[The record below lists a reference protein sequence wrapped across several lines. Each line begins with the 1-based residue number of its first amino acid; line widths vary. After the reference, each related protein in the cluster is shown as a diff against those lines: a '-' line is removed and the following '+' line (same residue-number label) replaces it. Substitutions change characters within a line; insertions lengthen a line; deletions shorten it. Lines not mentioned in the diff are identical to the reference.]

1 MTIRIPYRFSPERG
15 STLEKIVDVELNK
28 ANALITLGSM
38 YRSAADAIKEYVS
51 NALDEWAM
59 ARSRGAPDQQCQVTF
74 VLEKKA
80 ISIDYN
86 APGMDAESFETALRH
101 VVDSAKR
108 DSAVPQIGRL
118 GIGLWAFNQVGTQA
132 TFISKRSSDSPTLKV
147 ILSRD
152 SAEARFLTPDPSEE
166 RSTPGMTITITGLF
180 QDPTRRYGPLSQA
193 RLKHVLADRF
203 DTYLRT
209 GQLTI
214 SIKCSGN
221 ETEVIPIQLDLPEIG
236 ARFQESHIEGEPDKI
251 FTTRFWFDPSG
262 QGRVS
267 MRHTGVVVVEDIR
280 ELFDFE
286 LSGSILISGL
296 IKGYVDADFLS
307 PLPARGQFLEDDNL
321 AKLLN
326 GLQSIGEELDSEIT
340 GFRDEA
346 EAERLQALFR
356 RATRVAREIL
366 SQDEFMDLELIDG
379 LRRISRVNGDSLVG
393 SESQS
398 NGHEVNGHETN
409 GHRRNGANGGSA
421 RRARRPIL
429 RRSDFGGDV
438 RHRSRLNDG
447 AIEININNP
456 DFLALS
462 RVPRSHQV
470 AYVAMLLG
478 KEIIAYNDSSRA
490 SDEAL
495 EKMAAYGTRV
505 LSNVLK

>member
-1 MTIRIPYRFSPERG
+1 M
-15 STLEKIVDVELNK
+15 EKIVDVEINK

-59 ARSRGAPDQQCQVTF
+59 ARSRGAPDQQCRVSFT
-74 VLEKKA
+74 LEKKA
-80 ISIDYN
+80 ITIGYN
-86 APGMDAESFETALRH
+86 APGMDADSFEIALRH

-132 TFISKRSSDSPTLKV
+132 TFLSKRSPDSPTIKV
-147 ILSRD
+147 VLSRD

-166 RSTPGMTITITGLF
+166 RSSPGMTITITGLF

-209 GQLTI
+209 GQLKITV
-214 SIKCSGN
+214 KTGN
-221 ETEVIPIQLDLPEIG
+221 SATEVTPVQLDLPEVG
-236 ARFQESHIEGEPDKI
+236 ARFQDSHIPNEPDKT

-267 MRHTGVVVVEDIR
+267 MRHTGVVVIEDIR

-321 AKLLN
+321 AKLLDA
-326 GLQSIGEELDSEIT
+326 LKAIGQELDTEVT

-346 EAERLQALFR
+346 ETERLQALFR
-356 RATRVAREIL
+356 RATRVAREIF
-366 SQDEFMDLELIDG
+366 SQEEFMDLELIDG
-379 LRRISRVNGDSLVG
+379 LRRISRANGDSHLPNG
-393 SESQS
+393 SES
-398 NGHEVNGHETN
+398 NGHETN
-409 GHRRNGANGGSA
+409 GHQQNGASGGRTRS
-421 RRARRPIL
+421 ARRPII

-505 LSNVLK
+505 LSNVLR

>member
-1 MTIRIPYRFSPERG
+1 M
-15 STLEKIVDVELNK
+15 EKIVDVELNK

-59 ARSRGAPDQQCQVTF
+59 ARSKGDTCQQCQVTF
-74 VLEKKA
+74 ALEKKS
-80 ISIDYN
+80 ITIDYN
-86 APGMDAESFETALRH
+86 APGMDADSFETALHH
-101 VVDSAKR
+101 VVDSSKR
-108 DSAVPQIGRL
+108 DSSVPQIGRL

-132 TFISKRSSDSPTLKV
+132 TFLSKRSPDSPTIKV
-147 ILSRD
+147 VLSRD
-152 SAEARFLTPDPSEE
+152 SAEARFLTPEPSEE
-166 RSTPGMTITITGLF
+166 LSAPGMTITISGLF

-209 GQLTI
+209 GQLKI
-214 SIKCSGN
+214 NVKSGSN
-221 ETEVIPIQLDLPEIG
+221 DTEVTPVQLDLPEIG
-236 ARFQESHIEGEPDKI
+236 TRFQQAHIPNEPDKT

-267 MRHTGVVVVEDIR
+267 MRHTGVVVIEDIR

-296 IKGYVDADFLS
+296 VKGYIDADFLS

-321 AKLLN
+321 AKLLDA
-326 GLQSIGEELDSEIT
+326 LKTMGEELDTEVT

-346 EAERLQALFR
+346 ETERLQALFR
-356 RATRVAREIL
+356 RATKVAREIL
-366 SQDEFMDLELIDG
+366 SQEEFMDLELIDG
-379 LRRISRVNGDSLVG
+379 LRRISKANGDSHTANGV
-393 SESQS
+393 ET
-398 NGHEVNGHETN
+398 NGHESNGHETN
-409 GHRRNGANGGSA
+409 GHHKNGENG
-421 RRARRPIL
+421 RRARHTRRPII

-438 RHRSRLNDG
+438 RHRSRFNDG
-447 AIEININNP
+447 AIEINVNSP

-490 SDEAL
+490 SEEAL
-495 EKMAAYGTRV
+495 DKMAAYGTRV
-505 LSNVLK
+505 LSNVLR

>member
-1 MTIRIPYRFSPERG
+1 M
-15 STLEKIVDVELNK
+15 EKIVTVEINK

-74 VLEKKA
+74 TLEKKT
-80 ISIDYN
+80 ITIDYN
-86 APGMDAESFETALRH
+86 APGMDADSFETALRH

-108 DSAVPQIGRL
+108 ESVVPQIGRL
-118 GIGLWAFNQVGTQA
+118 GIGLWAFNQVGSRA
-132 TFISKRSSDSPTLKV
+132 TFLSKRSPDSPTLKV

-152 SAEARFLTPDPSEE
+152 SAEARFLSPSPAEE

-209 GQLTI
+209 GQLKITI
-214 SIKCSGN
+214 KSGSG
-221 ETEVIPIQLDLPEIG
+221 ETEVAPIQFDLPEIG
-236 ARFQESHIEGEPDKI
+236 ARFQESHVEGEPDKT

-262 QGRVS
+262 QGRIS
-267 MRHTGVVVVEDIR
+267 MRHTGVVVIEDIR
-280 ELFDFE
+280 DLFDLE

-307 PLPARGQFLEDDNL
+307 PLPARGHFLEDENL
-321 AKLLN
+321 AKLLDT
-326 GLQSIGEELDSEIT
+326 LKAIGVELAADVTE
-340 GFRDEA
+340 FRHEA
-346 EAERLQALFR
+346 ETERLQALFR
-356 RATRVAREIL
+356 RATRVAREIF

-379 LRRISRVNGDSLVG
+379 LRRISKTNGDSHAPNG
-393 SESQS
+393 SEF
-398 NGHEVNGHETN
+398 NGHEADGHATN
-409 GHRRNGANGGSA
+409 GLPQNGANG
-421 RRARRPIL
+421 RRSRSPRRPII
-429 RRSDFGGDV
+429 RRSDFGGDI

-470 AYVAMLLG
+470 AYIAMLLG
-478 KEIIAYNDSSRA
+478 KEIIAYNDSSRT

-495 EKMAAYGTRV
+495 DKMAAYGTRV
-505 LSNVLK
+505 LSNVLR

>member
-1 MTIRIPYRFSPERG
+1 M
-15 STLEKIVDVELNK
+15 EKIVDVQINK

-51 NALDEWAM
+51 NALDEWAI
-59 ARSRGAPDQQCQVTF
+59 ARSEGRGEEQCQVIFT
-74 VLEKKA
+74 LNRKS
-80 ISIDYN
+80 ITIDYN
-86 APGMDAESFETALRH
+86 APGMDAEGFEKALIH

-108 DSAVPQIGRL
+108 DSAIPQIGRL
-118 GIGLWAFNQVGTQA
+118 GIGLWAFNQVGTRA
-132 TFISKRSSDSPTLKV
+132 MFLSKHAVKSPTLKV

-152 SAEARFLTPDPSEE
+152 SAEAQISDAAPVEQRA
-166 RSTPGMTITITGLF
+166 RPGMTITITGLF

-203 DTYLRT
+203 DVYLRT
-209 GQLTI
+209 GQLRLTI
-214 SIKCSGN
+214 KTAKGDS
-221 ETEVIPIQLDLPEIG
+221 EVSPVQLDLPEIG
-236 ARFQESHIEGEPDKI
+236 AKFQEMHLPGEPDKV
-251 FTTRFWFDPSG
+251 FRTRFWFDPSG
-262 QGRVS
+262 QGRVA
-267 MRHTGVVVVEDIR
+267 MRHTGVVIIEDIR
-280 ELFDFE
+280 ELFEQEMAD
-286 LSGSILISGL
+286 SILVSGL
-296 IKGYVDADFLS
+296 IKGFIDAEFLS
-307 PLPARGQFLEDDNL
+307 PLPARAQFFEDEYL
-321 AKLLN
+321 TRLLDS
-326 GLQSIGEELDSEIT
+326 LQEIGVELDKEIT

-346 EAERLQALFR
+346 ENERMQTLFR
-356 RATRVAREIL
+356 RATKLAREIF

-379 LRRISRVNGDSLVG
+379 LRRVSNANGGAQTTNGDSVKD
-393 SESQS
+393 QAT
-398 NGHEVNGHETN
+398 NGHETN
-409 GHRRNGANGGSA
+409 GHKENGSNGHS
-421 RRARRPIL
+421 RRAARAII

-438 RHRSRLNDG
+438 RHRSRLNEG

-505 LSNVLK
+505 LSKVWK

>member
-1 MTIRIPYRFSPERG
+1 M
-15 STLEKIVDVELNK
+15 EKIVDVEINK

-59 ARSRGAPDQQCQVTF
+59 ARSRGAPDQQCQVSFT
-74 VLEKKA
+74 LEKKA
-80 ISIDYN
+80 ITIDYN
-86 APGMDAESFETALRH
+86 APGMDSDAFETALRH
-101 VVDSAKR
+101 VVDSTKR
-108 DSAVPQIGRL
+108 DSPVPQIGRL

-132 TFISKRSSDSPTLKV
+132 AFLSKRSPDSPTLKV

-166 RSTPGMTITITGLF
+166 RSIPGMTIRITGLF

-209 GQLTI
+209 GQLKI
-214 SIKCSGN
+214 IVKSGN
-221 ETEVIPIQLDLPEIG
+221 NRTEVTPVQLDLPEIG
-236 ARFQESHIEGEPDKI
+236 VRFQESHIPNEPDKT

-267 MRHTGVVVVEDIR
+267 IRHTGVVVIEDIR

-307 PLPARGQFLEDDNL
+307 PLPARGQFLEDDTL

-326 GLQSIGEELDSEIT
+326 ALKAVGEELDIEVA

-346 EAERLQALFR
+346 ETERLQALFR
-356 RATRVAREIL
+356 RATRIAREIL

-379 LRRISRVNGDSLVG
+379 LRRISRANGDPHSANSPG
-393 SESQS
+393 S
-398 NGHEVNGHETN
+398 NGHATN
-409 GHRRNGANGGSA
+409 GHDPNGHRQNGGNGRRA
-421 RRARRPIL
+421 RGARRPIIL
-429 RRSDFGGDV
+429 RSDFEGDV

-462 RVPRSHQV
+462 RVPRSHQI

-505 LSNVLK
+505 LSNVLR

>member
-1 MTIRIPYRFSPERG
+1 M
-15 STLEKIVDVELNK
+15 EKIVDVELNK

-59 ARSRGAPDQQCQVTF
+59 ARSRGAPDQQCRVSFT
-74 VLEKKA
+74 LEKKA
-80 ISIDYN
+80 ITIQYN
-86 APGMDAESFETALRH
+86 APGMDADSFETALRH

-108 DSAVPQIGRL
+108 DSTVPQIGRL

-132 TFISKRSSDSPTLKV
+132 TFLSKRSPHSPTLKV

-152 SAEARFLTPDPSEE
+152 SAEARFLTPDSSEDL
-166 RSTPGMTITITGLF
+166 SNPGMTIRITGLF

-209 GQLTI
+209 GQLEITVR
-214 SIKCSGN
+214 SGAN
-221 ETEVIPIQLDLPEIG
+221 ESEVAPVQLDLPEIG
-236 ARFQESHIEGEPDKI
+236 VRFQESHIPNEPGKT
-251 FTTRFWFDPSG
+251 FSTRFWFDPSG

-267 MRHTGVVVVEDIR
+267 IRHTGVVVIEDIR

-321 AKLLN
+321 ATLLDA
-326 GLQSIGEELDSEIT
+326 LKSIGEELDTEIT
-340 GFRDEA
+340 GFRSEA
-346 EAERLQALFR
+346 ENERLQALFR
-356 RATRVAREIL
+356 RATKVAREIL
-366 SQDEFMDLELIDG
+366 SQEEFMDLELIDG
-379 LRRISRVNGDSLVG
+379 LRRISRANGDAQIPNG
-393 SESQS
+393 ATS
-398 NGHEVNGHETN
+398 NGHQTNGHEA
-409 GHRRNGANGGSA
+409 HWQNGANGHRTRGT
-421 RRARRPIL
+421 RRPVI

-505 LSNVLK
+505 LSNVLR

>member
-1 MTIRIPYRFSPERG
+1 M
-15 STLEKIVDVELNK
+15 EKIVDVEINK

-59 ARSRGAPDQQCQVTF
+59 ARSRGAPDQQCRVSFT
-74 VLEKKA
+74 LEKKA
-80 ISIDYN
+80 ITIDYN
-86 APGMDAESFETALRH
+86 APGMDADSFETALRH

-132 TFISKRSSDSPTLKV
+132 TFLSKRTPDSPTTKV
-147 ILSRD
+147 VLSRD

-209 GQLTI
+209 GQLKITV
-214 SIKCSGN
+214 KSGSN
-221 ETEVIPIQLDLPEIG
+221 ETEVTPVQLDLPEIG
-236 ARFQESHIEGEPDKI
+236 ARFQDSHIPNEPDKT

-267 MRHTGVVVVEDIR
+267 MRHTGVVVIEDIR

-321 AKLLN
+321 AKLLDA
-326 GLQSIGEELDSEIT
+326 LKAIGQEIDTEVT
-340 GFRDEA
+340 GFRDEV
-346 EAERLQALFR
+346 ETERLQALFR

-366 SQDEFMDLELIDG
+366 SQEEFMDLELIEG
-379 LRRISRVNGDSLVG
+379 LRRISRVNGDSHLPNG
-393 SESQS
+393 SES
-398 NGHEVNGHETN
+398 NGHETN
-409 GHRRNGANGGSA
+409 GHRQNGANG
-421 RRARRPIL
+421 RRTRGARRPII

-505 LSNVLK
+505 LSNVLR

>member
-1 MTIRIPYRFSPERG
+1 M
-15 STLEKIVDVELNK
+15 EKIVDVELNK

-59 ARSRGAPDQQCQVTF
+59 ARSRGAAMQQCQVIFT
-74 VLEKKA
+74 LEKKA
-80 ISIDYN
+80 ITIDYN

-108 DSAVPQIGRL
+108 DSPVPQIGRL

-132 TFISKRSSDSPTLKV
+132 TFLSKRSPDSPTLKV

-152 SAEARFLTPDPSEE
+152 SAEARFLTPEPSEE
-166 RSTPGMTITITGLF
+166 LTAPGMTIAITGLF
-180 QDPTRRYGPLSQA
+180 QDPTKRYGPLSQA

-209 GQLTI
+209 GQLKITI
-214 SIKCSGN
+214 KSRNS
-221 ETEVIPIQLDLPEIG
+221 ETEVVPVQLDLPEIG
-236 ARFQESHIEGEPDKI
+236 VRFQESHIEGESDKS

-267 MRHTGVVVVEDIR
+267 MRHTGVVVVEDIH

-296 IKGYVDADFLS
+296 VKGYVDADFLS
-307 PLPARGQFLEDDNL
+307 PLPARGQFLEDGNL
-321 AKLLN
+321 AKLLDA
-326 GLQSIGEELDSEIT
+326 LKAIGEELDTEVT

-346 EAERLQALFR
+346 ETERLQALFR
-356 RATRVAREIL
+356 RATRVAREIF

-379 LRRISRVNGDSLVG
+379 LRRISRANGDTHSANG
-393 SESQS
+393 AEA
-398 NGHEVNGHETN
+398 NGHDTN
-409 GHRRNGANGGSA
+409 GHRQNGANGRSTRG
-421 RRARRPIL
+421 ARRPII

-490 SDEAL
+490 SEEAL
-495 EKMAAYGTRV
+495 DKMAAYGTRV
-505 LSNVLK
+505 LSNVLR